1 MKYTIA
7 VLAILLSLSSCK
19 SKKEVETDE
28 VTQEQVKPPRERT
41 LLFKMERTACF
52 GTCPEDV
59 SSFYSDGTI
68 FYESTRYGIVEG
80 RNVGY
85 TDYGE
90 ELVELYVNNYSTDY
104 EKKYDD
110 PRISD
115 LPSTILT
122 FYDEYETPYQ
132 IIMRANTPTEL
143 RTLERRLDEIL
154 KAIEKWENIGG
165 VLTPYKLDRNYQS
178 I

>member
-1 MKYTIA
+1 M
-7 VLAILLSLSSCK
+7 
-19 SKKEVETDE
+19 
-28 VTQEQVKPPRERT
+28 
-41 LLFKMERTACF
+41 
-52 GTCPEDV
+52 
-59 SSFYSDGTI
+59 
-68 FYESTRYGIVEG
+68 
-80 RNVGY
+80 
-85 TDYGE
+85 
-90 ELVELYVNNYSTDY
+90 ELYVNNYSTDY

-165 VLTPYKLDRNYQS
+165 TGGTKR
-178 I
+178 